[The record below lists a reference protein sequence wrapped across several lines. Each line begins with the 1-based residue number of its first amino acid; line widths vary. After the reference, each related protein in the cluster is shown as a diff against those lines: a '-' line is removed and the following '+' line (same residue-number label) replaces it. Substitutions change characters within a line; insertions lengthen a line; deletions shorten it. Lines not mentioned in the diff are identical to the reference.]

1 MAKKMLD
8 TTGLKCPQPILKIAV
23 MVRRLVSGDV
33 LEVKAD
39 CDPFE
44 ADVRK
49 WCERM
54 GKVLLR
60 VTTDDNTT
68 TARIQF

>member
-23 MVRRLVSGDV
+23 MVRRLASGDV

-39 CDPFE
+39 CDTFE

-54 GKVLLR
+54 GKVLLL
-60 VTTDDNTT
+60 VTTNDDVT
-68 TARIQF
+68 TAQIQF